1 MKFNLPDSILSLQDL
16 TSVQL
21 ELKEY
26 ARWFA
31 HESMKQ
37 RVSSSAHAAAHPI
50 LTPAATELLN
60 QWQAKKRLDQTI
72 LDDLLTTLETYKKT
86 ATTISITLAAPP
98 TSDIKKTLVSWC
110 RHNISP
116 NILVSFQFNAT
127 ILGGMVIRYG
137 SRVFDWSFKRQ
148 LLAARG
154 TFPEVLRRV

>member
-21 ELKEY
+21 ELQDY

-37 RVSSSAHAAAHPI
+37 RVSASSTTTASPV
-50 LTPAATELLN
+50 LTPATAELLH
-60 QWQAKKRLDQTI
+60 QWQAKKPLTQAL
-72 LDDLLTTLETYKKT
+72 LDDLLSTLESYKKT
-86 ATTISITLAAPP
+86 ATTVSITLAAPP
-98 TSDIKKTLVSWC
+98 TSAIKKILVNWC
-110 RHNISP
+110 RQNISP

-148 LLAARG
+148 LLAARH

>member
-21 ELKEY
+21 ELQEY

-37 RVSSSAHAAAHPI
+37 RVSAKHSASAGPT

-60 QWQAKKRLDQTI
+60 QWQSKKPLDRAQ
-72 LDDLLTTLETYKKT
+72 LDDLLATLESYKKT
-86 ATTISITLAAPP
+86 ATTVSITLAAPP

-148 LLAARG
+148 LLAARN

>member
-1 MKFNLPDSILSLQDL
+1 MTINLPDSILSVQDL

-21 ELKEY
+21 ELQEY
-26 ARWFA
+26 TRWFA

-37 RVSSSAHAAAHPI
+37 RVSTKYTIHEHPI
-50 LTPAATELLN
+50 LTPATTELLN
-60 QWQAKKRLDQTI
+60 QWQAKKPLTQAL
-72 LDDLLTTLETYKKT
+72 LDDLLTTLESYKKT
-86 ATTISITLAAPP
+86 ATTVSITLAAPP

-127 ILGGMVIRYG
+127 ILGGMVIRHG

-148 LLAARG
+148 LLAARAR
-154 TFPEVLRRV
+154 FPEVLRRV